1 MGWNTRI
8 SMLKFI
14 NQVKKEDQ
22 QLKVM
27 TQIKI
32 EIAWKGQYP
41 EIQNLLI

>member
-22 QLKVM
+22 QLKAM
-27 TQIKI
+27 KQIKI

>member
-1 MGWNTRI
+1 MEY
-8 SMLKFI
+8 K
-14 NQVKKEDQ
+14 KKEDQ

-32 EIAWKGQYP
+32 EIAWKGQYL